1 MNLGVFDDSPI
12 KSPNLIPKF
21 LRASFTKLMLKDKI
35 KLHDTD
41 QGEEPMSLPATLNCD
56 SLLEDPQNS
65 VCDSDKSPARSQAQH
80 SPDTRRFVRESMDQ
94 GLPIIPFPMPTIVIA
109 EKNIANKK
117 KDPRRSSVWAFRGDS
132 HGQADRHICDGAR
145 DMKQTTET
153 KSHAEEGGGRA
164 KQSLDKLLNEAKH
177 QLEQE
182 TLTKRKVNK

>member
-35 KLHDTD
+35 KTHDTAD
-41 QGEEPMSLPATLNCD
+41 QGSEEPVSLPASLNCD
-56 SLLEDPQNS
+56 SLLEDPQHS
-65 VCDSDKSPARSQAQH
+65 VCDSDH
-80 SPDTRRFVRESMDQ
+80 SPDTRRFVRESLDQ

-109 EKNIANKK
+109 EKNIVKKK
-117 KDPRRSSVWAFRGDS
+117 KDSRRNSSVWTFSGDS
-132 HGQADRHICDGAR
+132 HGQADRDICDGTR
-145 DMKQTTET
+145 DMEQIPET
-153 KSHAEEGGGRA
+153 KMSHAEEGGGRA

>member
-35 KLHDTD
+35 KSHDTD
-41 QGEEPMSLPATLNCD
+41 QGEEPVSLPATLNCD
-56 SLLEDPQNS
+56 SLLEDPHRS
-65 VCDSDKSPARSQAQH
+65 VCDSDRSPAHSQAQH
-80 SPDTRRFVRESMDQ
+80 SPDTQRFVQESMDQ

-117 KDPRRSSVWAFRGDS
+117 KDPRRSSVWTFRGDS

-145 DMKQTTET
+145 DMKQIPET
-153 KSHAEEGGGRA
+153 KSHVEEGGGRV